1 MVHPTS
7 VYSECAQRAATALR
21 SVDPRSYQN
30 ARARL
35 RAALDEETDPR
46 ERACADAIYQ
56 AEFTALLG
64 GRKSG
69 AQDVRTTR

>member
-7 VYSECAQRAATALR
+7 VYSECALRAATALR
-21 SVDPRSYQN
+21 SVSPRSYQE

-46 ERACADAIYQ
+46 ERACADAVYQ
-56 AEFTALLG
+56 AEFNALLG
-64 GRKSG
+64 SHKS
-69 AQDVRTTR
+69 TTPEPRIT